1 MSTEAGSASRR
12 RCLLADDH
20 PAVLAAVTKVLEG
33 HGLEVLTAVD
43 GRAAVDVAAAEQP
56 EVAVVDLCMPWLQG
70 VELIEALRAAA
81 PETALVIYTAF
92 ADSRIAWQ
100 ALEAGAAAVVLK
112 DAPLADLTRALETVR
127 AGDSYLD
134 PTLGTAPDP
143 RTDLTPRERD
153 VLGLVSQGLRHE
165 DVAQRLGISCE
176 TVRTH
181 LSKASAR
188 LGAVTRTQAVAKA
201 VRAGLI

>member
-1 MSTEAGSASRR
+1 MSRR
-12 RCLLADDH
+12 RCLIADDH
-20 PAVLAAVTKVLEG
+20 PAVRAAVTKVVEG

-43 GRAAVDVAAAEQP
+43 GRAALDVATAEQP
-56 EVAVVDLCMPWLQG
+56 EVAVVDLRMPCLGG

-81 PETALVIYTAF
+81 PDTALVIYTVF
-92 ADSRIAWQ
+92 ADSRIAWR

-165 DVAQRLGISCE
+165 DVAQRLGISSE

-201 VRAGLI
+201 VRASLI

>member
-1 MSTEAGSASRR
+1 M
-12 RCLLADDH
+12 
-20 PAVLAAVTKVLEG
+20 
-33 HGLEVLTAVD
+33 
-43 GRAAVDVAAAEQP
+43 
-56 EVAVVDLCMPWLQG
+56 
-70 VELIEALRAAA
+70 
-81 PETALVIYTAF
+81 IYTAF
-92 ADSRIAWQ
+92 ADSRIAWR

-134 PTLGTAPDP
+134 PTLGTAHDP
-143 RTDLTPRERD
+143 RSDLTPRERD

-165 DVAQRLGISCE
+165 DVARRLGISSE